1 MATIT
6 EVNVAQNLTALWGI
20 NAYEYSIS
28 GKQVDFQDLMVAVSE
43 KRAVSVEGEV
53 QPLTTRV
60 RTRNKELEILGSLL
74 AKFTQTQSSYD
85 SNATGSSMKPVRG
98 ITEEEIPLASE
109 AYRRKGGSPGS
120 NLDWWNSDW
129 SKASVEGMI
138 SMLKTMI
145 DSRNNESQSR
155 HPRRRPRAPARLRI
169 AFRTCKLSNLR
180 TFEPANFRTCKPE
193 TPPCPSNPSR
203 SRRTA
208 TPPPGA
214 NRS

>member
-6 EVNVAQNLTALWGI
+6 EVNVAQDLTALWGI

-85 SNATGSSMKPVRG
+85 SNATGSTMKPVRG

-109 AYRRKGGSPGS
+109 AYRKKGGNPETTLS
-120 NLDWWNSDW
+120 WWNSTTW
-129 SKASVEGMI
+129 TKASVEGMI

-145 DSRNNESQSR
+145 DSRNNESQTDMSR
-155 HPRRRPRAPARLRI
+155 LQSLVDRRDESYSTATNLMTAVSDTR
-169 AFRTCKLSNLR
+169 SNLIR
-180 TFEPANFRTCKPE
+180 NL
-193 TPPCPSNPSR
+193 
-203 SRRTA
+203 
-208 TPPPGA
+208 
-214 NRS
+214 